1 MRQQWHDGIFN
12 ARSER
17 SPFCRPARQRFFTIT
32 DQYLVE
38 VKVGTDGGQVFNLES
53 EQHLLNISG
62 KLGPAPKK
70 MSHFGAFVIASV
82 GQSHMGR
89 HKLNATQLA
98 AQADRDGCETLDL
111 VAVRIAAYTNIT
123 VSQSTVLSANVPQS

>member
-12 ARSER
+12 ARSQR
-17 SPFCRPARQRFFTIT
+17 RPLCRPARQRFFTIT

-38 VKVGTDGGQVFNLES
+38 VKVGTDDGQVSNFWS
-53 EQHLLNISG
+53 EQHFINVGI
-62 KLGPAPKK
+62 KLDLPAKK
-70 MSHFGAFVIASV
+70 FSHFWAFAIASV

-89 HKLNATQLA
+89 HKPNATQLA
-98 AQADRDGCETLDL
+98 AQADHDGCETLDL

-123 VSQSTVLSANVPQS
+123 VSQPTALSANVPQS